1 MCLRV
6 WVLHLK
12 YNQRVMREYT
22 IKMLGHITSRRRNLA
37 CFSMPVLKESYNLH
51 RQTEL
56 FYQTFIDVDSTAML
70 KVYRNT
76 DLMVLVD
83 IIAQYQN
90 HIAR

>member
-1 MCLRV
+1 
-6 WVLHLK
+6 
-12 YNQRVMREYT
+12 MREEYT
-22 IKMLGHITSRRRNLA
+22 IKILGHITSRKRNLA
-37 CFSMPVLKESYNLH
+37 CFSMPVLKELYNLH

-56 FYQTFIDVDSTAML
+56 FYQTFIDVDYTAML
-70 KVYRNT
+70 KVYLHFYRNT